1 MATKKIRKDMEM
13 RRERMRNLR
22 SNSHYCT
29 NVFGEEFTHAEAG
42 EFLFNSCNSMN
53 CTKCPEN
60 RGMDGNFPCGQQNCW
75 VDVHCDG
82 GGGVNL

>member
-1 MATKKIRKDMEM
+1 
-13 RRERMRNLR
+13 MRNIR
-22 SNSHYCT
+22 SNSYYCI
-29 NVFGEEFTHAEAG
+29 NMFGEEFTHAEAG

-82 GGGVNL
+82 GGWVNL